1 MTAELCGCGHYNY
14 DHMNM
19 RDRCDVAY
27 CDCKSFT
34 SENKSTDDN
43 PWGEGEDAE

>member
-1 MTAELCGCGHYNY
+1 MTAELCNCGHYNY

-19 RDRCDVAY
+19 RDRCDVGY

-34 SENKSTDDN
+34 SENNSADDN
-43 PWGEGEDAE
+43 PWGDGEEGE